1 MNPSQGLQFRKL
13 AKRSIARTV
22 RQPALVIPNLV
33 FPMFMLAVV
42 SKGGSDVTEIEGF
55 PTDSYIT
62 FVIGASLVQAASG
75 AATMAGTALGN
86 DIGTGFLS
94 RIALTPISAPVVILA
109 NLAGVALIG
118 IVQTGLY
125 IGVGLAAGVSIE
137 AGAAG
142 AAALMGVC
150 LLTILAFGAI
160 GSLAAVAA
168 GSGEQL
174 QGLVAVVLA
183 LLFMSSMLMPRDLI
197 EEKWFE
203 TIATYNPLSYLVEAN
218 RSLLIDGWDAEA
230 LALGCGIAGVLAIV
244 CLALTVT
251 RLKRS
256 MI

>member
-1 MNPSQGLQFRKL
+1 
-13 AKRSIARTV
+13 
-22 RQPALVIPNLV
+22 
-33 FPMFMLAVV
+33 V

-94 RIALTPISAPVVILA
+94 RIALTPISAPVVIVA
-109 NLAGVALIG
+109 NMAGVALIG
-118 IVQTGLY
+118 VVQAGLY
-125 IGVGLAAGVSIE
+125 LGVGLAAGVSIE

-150 LLTILAFGAI
+150 FLMILAFGAI
-160 GSLAAVAA
+160 GSLAAVVA

-197 EEKWFE
+197 EENWFE

-230 LALGCGIAGVLAIV
+230 LALGCGIAAALGIV
-244 CLALTVT
+244 CLLITVA
-251 RLKRS
+251 RLRRS
-256 MI
+256 MV

>member
-1 MNPSQGLQFRKL
+1 VNPSPGLQFRRL
-13 AKRSIARTV
+13 AKRSIARTI
-22 RQPALVIPNLV
+22 RQPALVVPNFV
-33 FPMFMLAVV
+33 FPLFMLAVV
-42 SKGGSDVTEIEGF
+42 SKGGSDVTDIEGF

-94 RIALTPISAPVVILA
+94 RIALTPISAPIVIVA

-118 IVQTGLY
+118 LVQAGLY
-125 IGVGLAAGVSIE
+125 LGVGLAAGVSIE

-150 LLTILAFGAI
+150 FLMILAFGAI
-160 GSLAAVAA
+160 GSLAAVVA

-197 EEKWFE
+197 EENWFE

-230 LALGCGIAGVLAIV
+230 LALGCGIAGALGIV
-244 CLALTVT
+244 CLLLTVA

-256 MI
+256 MV